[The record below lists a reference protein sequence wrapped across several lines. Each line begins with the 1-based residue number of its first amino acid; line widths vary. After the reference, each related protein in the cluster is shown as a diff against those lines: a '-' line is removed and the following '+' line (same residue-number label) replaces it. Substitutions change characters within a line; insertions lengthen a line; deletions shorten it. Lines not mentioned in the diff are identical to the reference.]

1 MIFASDLDRTLVF
14 SNNSSELPENYNVIE
29 YRDGG
34 NFGFMESRDLGRL
47 SIISSRLDF
56 VPITSR
62 SIEQLNRIKFDQ
74 HGVRVRY
81 AVVDSGFGVYVD
93 GKLDLTWDSHV
104 RSVIDERS
112 LSKLVRLVEG
122 IGVVITKRFE
132 YAVRLNFID
141 EVKFGQLVEIVGRFN
156 HTFRIVSDRKHIT
169 VIFKGIDKRY
179 ALDYVCGLAD
189 DDGLLVVAG
198 DSEFDEWMLEM
209 ADIGLY
215 CGDSDHLNNRSVM
228 KSGMEGYKNVG
239 WVLNNVWELL
249 ES

>member
-1 MIFASDLDRTLVF
+1 MIFASDLDRTLIF
-14 SNNSSELPENYNVIE
+14 SNNSSELPENFDVIE

-62 SIEQLNRIKFDQ
+62 SIEQLNRIKFDR
-74 HGVRVRY
+74 HGVRFRY

-93 GKLDLTWDSHV
+93 GKLDLAWDRHV
-104 RSVIDERS
+104 RSVIDEKS
-112 LSKLVRLVEG
+112 LSNLVRLIEG
-122 IGVVITKRFE
+122 IGIVINKRFE
-132 YAVRLNFID
+132 YAVRLNLID
-141 EVKFGQLVEIVGRFN
+141 EVKFDQLVEIVGAFD
-156 HTFRIVSDRKHIT
+156 HTFRIVSDRKHVT

-179 ALDYVCGLAD
+179 TLDYVCGLAD

-209 ADIGLY
+209 ADVGLY
-215 CGDSDHLNNRSVM
+215 CGDSGHLTKRSVI
-228 KSGMEGYKNVG
+228 KSCVEGHKNAR
-239 WVLNNVWELL
+239 WVLDNVWELL
-249 ES
+249 EY